1 MSVCFGRPTNKTGRD
16 EEDTMKTETVLMR
29 RAIIFLMTICYAMTD
44 GKFKPRTNLGYTS
57 EVIDKVQLYSGFVR
71 LIYHLQLDDFTF
83 HSNSV
88 MKEELEDLQRLNY
101 MSGETP
107 SKYAAKI
114 AIKLHKMKRDIVI
127 ILQERQT
134 EIKELLFDINVTNR
148 TRRSLGDWIGGG
160 LSHIFSLAT
169 KENLD
174 DIKHL
179 LTRVLSGTK
188 EATLAWRAGQ
198 TIMTKITSV
207 TGKRLDHFARL
218 LHLTQQ
224 SLSAENRRLQILH
237 REHHATNKITSITI
251 EDIHLAIVNLHQ
263 IDSIYQSLLQLS
275 KGRLSNHLVNS
286 TLLTTGIKDMSK
298 KLKSVSP
305 EHELTYTDPNYYY
318 TRATVGGAVH
328 KDRNTHV
335 LLVIIQ
341 APTVLRVA
349 IAPLNVWKMTYFALK
364 SPDNQGFYSILNNGP
379 KFIAHSENN
388 PFYFTADDAHG
399 LPFYI
404 TTKRKV
410 AEHLVRISSTRVQ
423 LFTKNKQTCALA
435 LMNGSLSDMKM
446 LCELHVLY
454 RTLTPAVHV
463 LSDGKL
469 LVTNIDGKNRT

>member
-1 MSVCFGRPTNKTGRD
+1 
-16 EEDTMKTETVLMR
+16 
-29 RAIIFLMTICYAMTD
+29 
-44 GKFKPRTNLGYTS
+44 
-57 EVIDKVQLYSGFVR
+57 
-71 LIYHLQLDDFTF
+71 
-83 HSNSV
+83 
-88 MKEELEDLQRLNY
+88 
-101 MSGETP
+101 
-107 SKYAAKI
+107 
-114 AIKLHKMKRDIVI
+114 
-127 ILQERQT
+127 
-134 EIKELLFDINVTNR
+134 
-148 TRRSLGDWIGGG
+148 
-160 LSHIFSLAT
+160 
-169 KENLD
+169 
-174 DIKHL
+174 
-179 LTRVLSGTK
+179 
-188 EATLAWRAGQ
+188 
-198 TIMTKITSV
+198 
-207 TGKRLDHFARL
+207 
-218 LHLTQQ
+218 
-224 SLSAENRRLQILH
+224 LH

-388 PFYFTADDAHG
+388 PFYFTADDAYG

-404 TTKRKV
+404 TTKRRV

-423 LFTKNKQTCALA
+423 LFTKNKPTCALA

-446 LCELHVLY
+446 LCELHLLY

-469 LVTNIDGKNRT
+469 LVTNISTVKIVRKGRIMANSTTGMKFVTAVDKTLENSKPQYIISLPCEARAYINDVVYFTQKHCNPEQIDQIINTTFPINMVVLKHYFGNHLMLSDLNTALELNQTLPVELPPILVESSEFDYILAKEDEARFDFDAALNSSIKQERIYSDLSTVLYQKMISISHSVQSFNPFRVETWCIALIMILTIGNTCLIILLSMRIKGLQLALISLKPINADYL